1 MRRVFYWLS
10 VLVFSSAIAATIH
23 AAHAATGS
31 PSETVPQIAQQTT
44 QADFAQHF
52 QTLGIEGSILIYDQ
66 NKDQTYQ
73 YNLERNSAPFLPA
86 STFKILNSLI
96 ALETSVIADEIA
108 VFTWDGIERAIPAW
122 NRDLNMRT
130 AFNISAVWFYQV
142 LARRIGYERMQQYVT
157 DVAYGN
163 QMIGSPEE
171 IATFWLEGDLRIT
184 PQEQIQFLRRLYD
197 SDLPF
202 SERAIATV
210 KDIMV
215 VEQTPNYTIHAKSGL
230 VSQIGWYVGYVEQ
243 NNNVYFFAT
252 NIDAIE
258 ENDYK
263 ARAQLTRLSLETLGL
278 L

>member
-1 MRRVFYWLS
+1 MRRIFYWLS
-10 VLVFSSAIAATIH
+10 ALVFSGAIAATIH
-23 AAHAATGS
+23 SAYAVTGS
-31 PSETVPQIAQQTT
+31 TPEAVPQIAQQAI

-52 QTLGIEGSILIYDQ
+52 KTLGVEGSILIYDQ
-66 NKDQTYQ
+66 HQDQTYQ
-73 YNLERNSAPFLPA
+73 YNPERNSAPFLPA

-96 ALETSVIADEIA
+96 ALETGVIADEIA

-122 NRDLNMRT
+122 NRDLNIRT
-130 AFNISAVWFYQV
+130 AFNISAVWFYQI
-142 LARRIGYERMQQYVT
+142 LARRIGYERMQQWVS

-163 QMIGSPEE
+163 QTIGGPEE
-171 IATFWLEGDLRIT
+171 IDTFWLEGDLRIT
-184 PQEQIQFLRRLYD
+184 PQEQIQFLRRLNN

-215 VEQTPNYTIHAKSGL
+215 VEQTPNYIIRAKSGL

-252 NIDAIE
+252 NIDAVE
-258 ENDYK
+258 ESDYQ